1 MSEPT
6 ENEHPDFPPDEAEQE
21 ANSSEE
27 LEATY
32 KGAPPSNLDEETLEL
47 YEKQMAEYRKSI
59 EQEYALAEEKAQNVD
74 ESVKNAVEYFR
85 KNTQAAC
92 AQVVFL
98 MEHSSSDG
106 VRLNASKYVI
116 DRSFR
121 GNSDSPGDPIADI
134 LKDLVVNQKPAGSL
148 STQNKP

>member
-1 MSEPT
+1 MSE
-6 ENEHPDFPPDEAEQE
+6 NESEYQDFPQDEAEQGL
-21 ANSSEE
+21 NNTDD
-27 LEATY
+27 TY
-32 KGAPPSNLDEETLEL
+32 KGAPPSNLDEETLEM

-59 EQEYALAEEKAQNVD
+59 EEEYERAEAKARSVD
-74 ESVKNAVEYFR
+74 ESVNNAVEYFR

-121 GNSDSPGDPIADI
+121 GNTDAPGDPIANI

-148 STQNKP
+148 TKQTDS